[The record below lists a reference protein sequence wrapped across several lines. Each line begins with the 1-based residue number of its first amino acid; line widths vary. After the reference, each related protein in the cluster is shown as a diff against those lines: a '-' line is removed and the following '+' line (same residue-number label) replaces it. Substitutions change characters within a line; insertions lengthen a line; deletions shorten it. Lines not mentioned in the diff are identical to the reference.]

1 MQTQKTMLLLGC
13 TSDIGLATAIAYGNA
28 GYRLIVTARDPVS
41 AERNVRDITTRTGA
55 EVDLRALDI
64 LRIDHFESFVDGL
77 PVLPDAV
84 VCVIG
89 ELGDQRRAQRD
100 LDHAST
106 VMRTNFEGPALL
118 LGLFAERMS
127 ERGWGTLVG
136 VSSVAGDRGRASNYA
151 YGAAKA
157 GFTAFLS
164 GLRNRLAASRVR
176 VVTIKPGYVH
186 TRMTQ
191 NMKLPSALTA
201 EPDEVARAVY
211 RATETG
217 RGDVLYVRPI
227 WRIIMAVIRAIPERL
242 FKKLRL

>member
-13 TSDIGLATAIAYGNA
+13 TSDIGLATAVAYGDA
-28 GYRLIVTARDPVS
+28 GYRLIVTARVPES
-41 AERNVRDITTRTGA
+41 AERNVRDIKTRTGA

-64 LRIDHFESFVDGL
+64 LHIDQFEGFVDRL
-77 PVLPDAV
+77 PVLPDTV
-84 VCVIG
+84 ICVIG
-89 ELGDQRRAQRD
+89 ELGDQQRAQRD
-100 LDHAST
+100 VDHAST

-127 ERGWGTLVG
+127 ARGWGTLVG
-136 VSSVAGDRGRASNYA
+136 VSSVAGDRGRASNYV

-191 NMKLPSALTA
+191 DMKLPSALTA
-201 EPDEVARAVY
+201 EPDEVGRVIY
-211 RATETG
+211 RAAENG
-217 RGDVLYVRPI
+217 RADVLYVRPI
-227 WRIIMAVIRAIPERL
+227 WRIIMAVIRVIPERL
-242 FKKLRL
+242 FKRLRL